1 MDSSKSSPILYK
13 PSLKILP
20 IVFLL
25 ESEFFKV
32 RLSFSFTQFYISYC
46 LLHRTGQVAG
56 IQKIV
61 TDEWF
66 VLLYIPQSSPKKSDC
81 LINAF
86 WIKLKNHLLTFL
98 YNVQEL
104 V

>member
-1 MDSSKSSPILYK
+1 MNGATGDWKWGREHVKGMPLTVFFLHNIFSSASPCSQSSSMDSSKSSPILYK

-25 ESEFFKV
+25 ESEFFKDT
-32 RLSFSFTQFYISYC
+32 LSFSFTQFYISYC

-61 TDEWF
+61 TDE
-66 VLLYIPQSSPKKSDC
+66 
-81 LINAF
+81 
-86 WIKLKNHLLTFL
+86 
-98 YNVQEL
+98 
-104 V
+104 